1 MLVGLLQQIY
11 PHLPRNPLVKE
22 EDLDTVNNLNR
33 LIYQEA
39 VSSAADKET
48 IRILHS
54 TVLSLPLPRLP
65 HEKKVETEIMKTEN
79 SGKRIILM
87 EH

>member
-1 MLVGLLQQIY
+1 MQQIY

-65 HEKKVETEIMKTEN
+65 YEKKVETEIMKTEN
-79 SGKRIILM
+79 SGKIIILM